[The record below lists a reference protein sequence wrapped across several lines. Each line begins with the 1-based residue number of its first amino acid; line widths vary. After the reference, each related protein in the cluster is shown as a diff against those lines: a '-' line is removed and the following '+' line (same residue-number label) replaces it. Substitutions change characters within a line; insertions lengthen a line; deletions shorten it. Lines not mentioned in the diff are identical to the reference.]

1 MACLPPPISANLY
14 FFLRP
19 ARPLV
24 QDASYAPHFYAV
36 WQIVSA
42 IKIQAACVLD
52 LNLRHHTITRRRD
65 TAYLLKN
72 IQVHVRYYVV
82 QLTEFYKILIKIG
95 WMGLYYQWPLYWLR
109 MNL

>member
-19 ARPLV
+19 ARSLE
-24 QDASYAPHFYAV
+24 QDASYAYAPHFHAV
-36 WQIVSA
+36 WQIVSE

-95 WMGLYYQWPLYWLR
+95 WMGLYY
-109 MNL
+109 